1 MFPFRYPL
9 AYSLVILPVSVAR
22 WLQYSHKDLPSAAML
37 FGQSML
43 NLSGAINV
51 LLFLII
57 RPRLL
62 LFASPEN
69 SAEPE
74 AQILHLNTA
83 FPPDTIPH
91 NHRPG
96 TTRMG
101 LVDDSEERHRNL
113 TFDGSRDSEASSQ
126 ISSV

>member
-1 MFPFRYPL
+1 
-9 AYSLVILPVSVAR
+9 
-22 WLQYSHKDLPSAAML
+22 ML

-69 SAEPE
+69 PAEPE
-74 AQILHLNTA
+74 AQISHLNTTTA
-83 FPPDTIPH
+83 FPPDTIRH

-96 TTRMG
+96 ATRMG
-101 LVDDSEERHRNL
+101 VVDDSEERFWNL
-113 TFDGSRDSEASSQ
+113 TFDGPRDSEAPSQ
-126 ISSV
+126 IDSV